1 MHGSKGPIDRQ
12 ALGSCM
18 YHIGRILRPCQVV
31 MAVFSYLYL
40 NNWAARHSVTVGY
53 VLSKALQLEPDQMLD
68 FFAKARRRLC
78 LLLTGVWLYW
88 RPLSAA
94 IIKLLFK

>member
-1 MHGSKGPIDRQ
+1 
-12 ALGSCM
+12 
-18 YHIGRILRPCQVV
+18 

-68 FFAKARRRLC
+68 FFAKARRRLRSS
-78 LLLTGVWLYW
+78 LTHV
-88 RPLSAA
+88 
-94 IIKLLFK
+94 